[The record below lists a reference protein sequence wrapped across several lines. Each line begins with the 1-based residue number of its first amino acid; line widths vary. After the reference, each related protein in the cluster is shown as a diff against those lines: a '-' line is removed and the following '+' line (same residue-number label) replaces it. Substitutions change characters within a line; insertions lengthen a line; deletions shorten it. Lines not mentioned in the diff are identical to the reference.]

1 MFCNSWPSILCFLE
15 KLAPSDN
22 FPTVMGEGLLTAT
35 SWSPTPTPC
44 LHPLP
49 ASSGVTFPWRGILPL
64 GMHLH
69 SLSANQ
75 REPCMTLTCD
85 FFLSVGISYIHLF
98 LKVRIWI
105 VIRIGI
111 ILLSLSNHSLTDR
124 SWGFLEKRNQ
134 NWLVRLHLSS
144 LFTLK
149 QTGPVG
155 QGKSGLNLHCHIVVR
170 GLGLW
175 HTLGFESHFLLL

>member
-1 MFCNSWPSILCFLE
+1 MLPGEAGTIWQLSNSNGGRFTDCDLLVPHPHPAPPS
-15 KLAPSDN
+15 PSS
-22 FPTVMGEGLLTAT
+22 LIR
-35 SWSPTPTPC
+35 C
-44 LHPLP
+44 H
-49 ASSGVTFPWRGILPL
+49 LPL
-64 GMHLH
+64 ERHSSFGNAPAFSFSKSKGTLH
-69 SLSANQ
+69 DSDLWF
-75 REPCMTLTCD
+75 

-155 QGKSGLNLHCHIVVR
+155 QGKSGLNLHCHIVVH